1 MKKSTQ
7 FNQQVRNRLPLVLVS
22 ALLIGACLSGAALAE
37 DKIWEIQSGNT
48 LGKIVAEQ
56 YPGYA
61 NRQAI
66 MQELL
71 KRNPDAFSNQN
82 INSLI
87 VGKTLKLPD
96 ASDIPDLKPP
106 APQQGGSIDPATQEK
121 LQSLETQVTELND
134 AVALLEEENAALQE
148 MVKGYAD
155 AKPTPTGGEDLQ
167 KQLDAAKQ
175 ALQESQAAS
184 SVLEEQVAEAKR
196 GNDTL
201 QNDLQQIRA
210 AAALAENNA
219 SGSGNLPWILL
230 GLLALLALPLV
241 WLLRRKREQSPVAVV
256 STTTTAATAVTSPA
270 MVPGQEAVVTPEA
283 GHLAAGASYREREA
297 DTAEEN
303 PDAALKLDIARAYLD
318 LRDSGAAADIL
329 QDVLVEGG
337 EQQRQEAREILSF
350 IS

>member
-134 AVALLEEENAALQE
+134 TVALLEEENAALQE

-175 ALQESQAAS
+175 ALQESQAANS
-184 SVLEEQVAEAKR
+184 ALEEQVAEAKR
-196 GNDTL
+196 ENDTL

-210 AAALAENNA
+210 AAALAENNT

-230 GLLALLALPLV
+230 GLLALLTLPLV
-241 WLLRRKREQSPVAVV
+241 WLLRRKREEPPVAVA
-256 STTTTAATAVTSPA
+256 STTATVATAVTSPPA
-270 MVPGQEAVVTPEA
+270 MVQEAVVTPEA
-283 GHLAAGASYREREA
+283 DHLAAGASYREREA

-318 LRDSGAAADIL
+318 LRNSGAAADIL